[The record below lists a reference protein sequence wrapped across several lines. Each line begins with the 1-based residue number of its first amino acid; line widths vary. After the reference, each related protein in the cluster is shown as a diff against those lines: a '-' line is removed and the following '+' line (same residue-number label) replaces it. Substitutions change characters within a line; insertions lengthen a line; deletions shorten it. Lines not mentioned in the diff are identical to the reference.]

1 MQADKWMRRC
11 VGRVSDDARF
21 QTFRHTDTD
30 GKASP
35 LTVIPPILIERTTK
49 PHREG
54 HYPTHDGRA
63 LRFHGRVKA
72 LCEQV
77 TGGWYVT
84 PTR

>member
-49 PHREG
+49 H
-54 HYPTHDGRA
+54 A
-63 LRFHGRVKA
+63 K
-72 LCEQV
+72 
-77 TGGWYVT
+77 YVRDELWAT
-84 PTR
+84 DATN

>member
-11 VGRVSDDARF
+11 VGRVSDDAGF

-49 PHREG
+49 
-54 HYPTHDGRA
+54 RA
-63 LRFHGRVKA
+63 MYASDVLWA
-72 LCEQV
+72 ADD
-77 TGGWYVT
+77 TN
-84 PTR
+84 